1 MRDLE
6 IRRQLRYRLENEFG
20 NDPSALILDELGVC
34 CGRVRADM
42 AVVNGEL
49 KGFEIKSD
57 QDTLLRL
64 RSQASFYGRVFD
76 TISIVVAGKHMKK
89 VRKIVPSWWGIL
101 VAEKSGNAYPDIRSY
116 RRERNNP
123 NPDPLA
129 IAQLIWRDEAFEL
142 LKARNLHSGLRSKP
156 RKFLWMALVR
166 NFPLAELQMLVR
178 IQLKARRDWRSAVS
192 RMQYDAKSPLAST
205 SSDFRS

>member
-6 IRRQLRYRLENEFG
+6 IRRQLRHRLENEFG
-20 NDPSALILDELGVC
+20 NDPTALILDELGVC

-42 AVVNGEL
+42 AIVNGEL

-57 QDTLLRL
+57 QDTLFRL
-64 RSQASFYGRVFD
+64 RSQASDYCRVFD
-76 TISIVVAGKHMKK
+76 TVSIVVAAKHLEKT
-89 VRKIVPSWWGIL
+89 RKIVPSWWGIL
-101 VAEKSGNAYPDIRSY
+101 VVKKCGNANPEIRSY

-123 NPDPLA
+123 KPDPLA

-142 LKARNLHSGLRSKP
+142 LKAHNLHSGLRSKP
-156 RKFLWMALVR
+156 RRFLWSALVE
-166 NFPLAELQMLVR
+166 NFSLVDLRMLVR
-178 IQLKARRDWRSAVS
+178 TQLKLRRDWRPAVS
-192 RMQYDAKSPLAST
+192 RTQGDAKSPLVAK

>member
-6 IRRQLRYRLENEFG
+6 IRRQLRCRLASEFG
-20 NDPSALILDELGVC
+20 NDPTTLILDELGVC

-64 RSQASFYGRVFD
+64 RSQSSAYCRVFD
-76 TISIVVAGKHMKK
+76 TISIVVAAIHLEKT
-89 VRKIVPSWWGIL
+89 RQIVPSWWGIL
-101 VAEKSGNAYPDIRSY
+101 VVEKGSNTNPEIRNY
-116 RRERNNP
+116 RRERSNP
-123 NPDPLA
+123 KPDPLA

-142 LKARNLHSGLRSKP
+142 LKAHNLHSGLHKKP
-156 RKFLWMALVR
+156 RKFLWEALIR
-166 NFPLAELQMLVR
+166 NFPLADLRAMVR
-178 IQLKARRDWRSAVS
+178 TQLKARRDWRA
-192 RMQYDAKSPLAST
+192 AG
-205 SSDFRS
+205 

>member
-6 IRRQLRYRLENEFG
+6 IRRQLRHRLENEFG
-20 NDPSALILDELGVC
+20 NDPTALILDELGVC

-64 RSQASFYGRVFD
+64 RSQASAYGRVFD
-76 TISIVVAGKHMKK
+76 TISIVVAAKHMEK

-101 VAEKSGNAYPDIRSY
+101 VAEENWNADPRIKNY

-142 LKARNLHSGLRSKP
+142 LKVHNLHSGLRSKP
-156 RKFLWMALVR
+156 RRFLWMALVR

-178 IQLKARRDWRSAVS
+178 TQLKARRDWRSAES
-192 RMQYDAKSPLAST
+192 RTQCDEKSPL
-205 SSDFRS
+205 SSMS

>member
-6 IRRQLRYRLENEFG
+6 IRRQLRHRLENEFG
-20 NDPSALILDELGVC
+20 NDPAALILDELGVC

-64 RSQASFYGRVFD
+64 RSQAPVYCKVFD
-76 TISIVVAGKHMKK
+76 TVSIVVATKHLEKAI
-89 VRKIVPSWWGIL
+89 KIVPSWWGMLI
-101 VAEKSGNAYPDIRSY
+101 AEMSENAAPRISVY

-123 NPDPLA
+123 RPDPMA

-142 LKARNLHSGLRSKP
+142 LKARNLHSGLRTKP

-166 NFPLAELQMLVR
+166 NFPLTELQMLVR
-178 IQLKARRDWRSAVS
+178 TQLRARRDWRSAES
-192 RMQYDAKSPLAST
+192 HTQCDEKSPL
-205 SSDFRS
+205 SSML

>member
-1 MRDLE
+1 MRDQE
-6 IRRQLRYRLENEFG
+6 IRRQLRHRLENEFG
-20 NDPSALILDELGVC
+20 NDPTALILDELGVC

-64 RSQASFYGRVFD
+64 RSQAAAYGRVFD
-76 TISIVVAGKHMKK
+76 TISIVVAAKHMEK
-89 VRKIVPSWWGIL
+89 VRKIIPSWWGIL
-101 VAEKSGNAYPDIRSY
+101 VAEKGGNTHPDIRSY

-142 LKARNLHSGLRSKP
+142 LKAHNLHSALRSKP
-156 RKFLWMALVR
+156 RRFLWMALVR

-178 IQLKARRDWRSAVS
+178 TQLKVRRDWRSAES
-192 RMQYDAKSPLAST
+192 RRQCDEKSPL
-205 SSDFRS
+205 SSMS

>member
-6 IRRQLRYRLENEFG
+6 IRRQLRHRLENEFG
-20 NDPSALILDELGVC
+20 NDPTALILDELGVC

-64 RSQASFYGRVFD
+64 RSQASSYGRVFD
-76 TISIVVAGKHMKK
+76 TISIVVAAKHLKK
-89 VRKIVPSWWGIL
+89 VREMVPSWWGIL
-101 VAEKSGNAYPDIRSY
+101 LAEKNENACPDIRRF

-123 NPDPLA
+123 NPDPMA
-129 IAQLIWRDEAFEL
+129 IAQLIWRDETFEL
-142 LKARNLHSGLRSKP
+142 LKAHNLHSGLRNKP
-156 RKFLWMALVR
+156 RKFLWKALVES
-166 NFPLAELQMLVR
+166 FPLAELRRLVR
-178 IQLKARRDWRSAVS
+178 TQLKARRDWRSAVS
-192 RMQYDAKSPLAST
+192 RTQCDEKSPL
-205 SSDFRS
+205 SSML

>member
-1 MRDLE
+1 M
-6 IRRQLRYRLENEFG
+6 RYRLEKEFG
-20 NDPSALILDELGVC
+20 NDPTALILDELGVC

-64 RSQASFYGRVFD
+64 RSQAAAYGRVFD
-76 TISIVVAGKHMKK
+76 TISIVVAAKHMEK
-89 VRKIVPSWWGIL
+89 VRKIIPSWWGIL
-101 VAEKSGNAYPDIRSY
+101 VAEKGGNTHPDIRSY

-142 LKARNLHSGLRSKP
+142 LKAHNLHSGLRSKP
-156 RKFLWMALVR
+156 RRFLWMALVR

-178 IQLKARRDWRSAVS
+178 TQLKARRDWRSAES
-192 RMQYDAKSPLAST
+192 RRQCDEKSPL
-205 SSDFRS
+205 SSMS

>member
-1 MRDLE
+1 MRDRE
-6 IRRQLRYRLENEFG
+6 IRRQLRYRLEKEFG
-20 NDPSALILDELGVC
+20 NDPTALILDELGVC

-64 RSQASFYGRVFD
+64 RSQAAAYGRVFD
-76 TISIVVAGKHMKK
+76 TISIVVAAKHMEK
-89 VRKIVPSWWGIL
+89 VRKIIPSWWGIL
-101 VAEKSGNAYPDIRSY
+101 VAEKGGNTHPDIRSY

-142 LKARNLHSGLRSKP
+142 LKAHNLHSGLRSKP
-156 RKFLWMALVR
+156 RRFLWMALVR

-178 IQLKARRDWRSAVS
+178 TQLKARRDWRSAES
-192 RMQYDAKSPLAST
+192 RRQCDEKSPL
-205 SSDFRS
+205 SSMS

>member
-1 MRDLE
+1 MRDPE
-6 IRRQLRYRLENEFG
+6 IRRQLRHRLENEFG
-20 NDPSALILDELGVC
+20 NDPTALILDELGVC

-57 QDTLLRL
+57 QDTLIRL
-64 RSQASFYGRVFD
+64 RSQASAYGRVFD
-76 TISIVVAGKHMKK
+76 TVSIVVAAKHMEN

-101 VAEKSGNAYPDIRSY
+101 VAEKSGNAYPDIRIY

-129 IAQLIWRDEAFEL
+129 IAQLIWRNEAFEL
-142 LKARNLHSGLRSKP
+142 LKAYNLHSGFRSKP
-156 RKFLWMALVR
+156 RKFLWMALVK
-166 NFPLAELQMLVR
+166 NFQLADLRTLVR
-178 IQLKARRDWRSAVS
+178 TQLKARRDWRSVVS
-192 RMQYDAKSPLAST
+192 RTQCDEKSRL
-205 SSDFRS
+205 SSML